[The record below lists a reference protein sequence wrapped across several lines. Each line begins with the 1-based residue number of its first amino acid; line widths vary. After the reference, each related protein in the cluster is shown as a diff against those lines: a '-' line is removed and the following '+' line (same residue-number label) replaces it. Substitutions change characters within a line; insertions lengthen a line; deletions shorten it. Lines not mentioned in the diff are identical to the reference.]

1 MGRHSQV
8 PLRIAGR
15 GGWCHVQPQVP
26 LLPSDLLG
34 AAEHH
39 FPLKPL
45 FTTLS
50 LMASGPVTLS
60 LKISFIDLRSQI
72 IY

>member
-1 MGRHSQV
+1 MCGWHSQV

-15 GGWCHVQPQVP
+15 GGWCHDQLQVFP
-26 LLPSDLLG
+26 PSDLLG
-34 AAEHH
+34 SAECH
-39 FPLKPL
+39 FPVKPR

-60 LKISFIDLRSQI
+60 LKISFIYLRSQI